1 MCRYMHAHLG
11 KMGSGYKLN
20 IKYSDSYFSFL
31 GIFYFSKKTH
41 LYISLGVK
49 KKSLLYKK
57 HPALRYSNLK

>member
-31 GIFYFSKKTH
+31 GIFYFSKKPTLH
-41 LYISLGVK
+41 FSWSK
-49 KKSLLYKK
+49 EKKSFI
-57 HPALRYSNLK
+57 